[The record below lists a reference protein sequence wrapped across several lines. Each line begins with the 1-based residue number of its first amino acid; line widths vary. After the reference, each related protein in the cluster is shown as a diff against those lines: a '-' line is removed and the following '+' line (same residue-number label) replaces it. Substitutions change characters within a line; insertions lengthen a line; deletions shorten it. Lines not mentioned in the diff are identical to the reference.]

1 MIFLSRES
9 LSPTLPGKYFN
20 SFLQV
25 GSANII
31 IVKMCTSSSSQ
42 ELNKVIAGS
51 AEGKTVVV
59 EYGPYM
65 NWGRWNHNTSRI
77 TELLNALTELG
88 YTIELKHEDTETTWE
103 DHGFVRVLSTDGEE
117 LASSAN
123 VQHNSAFSKRRQ
135 TLLEMAETADEALSK
150 A

>member
-1 MIFLSRES
+1 
-9 LSPTLPGKYFN
+9 
-20 SFLQV
+20 
-25 GSANII
+25 
-31 IVKMCTSSSSQ
+31 
-42 ELNKVIAGS
+42 
-51 AEGKTVVV
+51 
-59 EYGPYM
+59 
-65 NWGRWNHNTSRI
+65 
-77 TELLNALTELG
+77 LLNALTELG

-135 TLLEMAETADEALSK
+135 TLLEMAESADQALSK